1 MTFQNKPFIYELNIP
16 CFQILLVK
24 YLPLVLKLQE
34 IDNPLPIFLLHC
46 EERARSSSR
55 HLGVFSGVASGAVV
69 FTSRTRAHDRGTSEN
84 QLPRFR
90 FAKSKMAATRSN
102 ATTRRII
109 KTKKKKKNGRDCSQ
123 PICLQNVSRIDFRLD
138 GSTARQTNRS
148 IRVESSR
155 IVDIFY
161 PPSRLVDSSRI
172 VDIFYPPSRPA
183 YRVLNK
189 CLSNRLPVRRV
200 DCKANESIDSSRI
213 ESNRRHF
220 LPCLKAGLPC
230 IEQVSIQSTS
240 G

>member
-161 PPSRLVDSSRI
+161 PPSRL
-172 VDIFYPPSRPA
+172 A

-189 CLSNRLPVRRV
+189 CLANRLPVRRV
-200 DCKANESIDSSRI
+200 DCKANESIDSSRF

-230 IEQVSIQSTS
+230 FN
-240 G
+240 